1 MRWGLLREEFRRI
14 FAARR
19 PRCGLANTRTA
30 DRTCRWCVRPRLEAL
45 EARIV
50 LASDFGDSPSPFATL
65 LAEDG
70 ARHEDTGPLLGKNRD
85 SEADGLHATNA
96 DADDSAGLL
105 DDEDGVSFG
114 LIRAGQLGA
123 SVMVTVAG
131 APSGARLDA
140 WIDFNRDGSWGG
152 PMEQIA
158 HGLSMVGGNNTL
170 SFDVPS
176 TAVEGT
182 SIARFRL
189 STAGNLG
196 VRGEASD
203 GEVEDYA
210 VTILPP
216 VVASGVFGIEKT
228 IFSNGLG
235 GARSVFTADVD
246 GDGDNDVLSAS
257 STADTIAW
265 HENDGSQGFTTWT
278 IANDADGA
286 RSVFAADV
294 DGDGDTDVLSASSN
308 NNTVAWYQNDG
319 SQNFTQW
326 IISTAA
332 NGAASVF
339 AADVDGDGDADIL
352 AASSVGDKIAW
363 YENDGGQ
370 NFTEQIISSS
380 VDGALSVFAADV
392 DGDGDTDVLSAG
404 GGANTIAWYENDGS
418 QNFTAHTIN
427 DVGAQSIF
435 AADVDGDGDMDVL
448 TAGANVRW
456 YENDGS
462 QTFTAHTLATAGGG
476 TSVFAGDIDG
486 DGDTDVLSAFF
497 ASDRINWYENDGS
510 QNFTPRTV
518 TTRADGARAV
528 FAADMDRDGDLDVL
542 SASFNDG
549 RVAWYENYPNDPE
562 IDVLGNN
569 TSISNGDMTP
579 SRSDYTDFG
588 ASFTPDA
595 TVSRT
600 FQIVNNGGLSVNL
613 TGSPTVTVS
622 GANASDFTVNVQPSS
637 TVTPAGGVATF
648 TIVFN
653 PSSSGIRS
661 ATVSIA
667 NNDMDEN
674 PFEFAIAGLGVDL
687 PADFGDAPAPYPTT
701 LAENGAAHSATGPKL
716 GLLRDSESNG
726 VHSPLA
732 DSDDNAGVLDDEDG
746 VSFPASI
753 SVGELG
759 VQITVHVTDA
769 PAGAK
774 LDAWIDFNADGNWED
789 AQEHIA
795 SSVSVANGDNLI
807 TFDVPSIVAHGTT
820 YARFRLSTA
829 GNLAVKGTA
838 ADGEIEDYRLL
849 LLPPGATRGVFSAPK
864 LISAETDAP
873 FNLQTADLDGDGD
886 LDIVAT
892 SLNDDRV
899 TWYEN
904 DGAVSFTPH
913 TITATA
919 DWAWGVF
926 TADVDGDGD
935 IDVLTASNFD
945 DKVAWYEN
953 DGTPAEGSWLV
964 HVISVQGDNNEA
976 VYVADLDGDGDFD
989 ILSTSCEDNT
999 IAWHE
1004 NNGAENFTR
1013 HIISSA
1019 ERCAVG
1025 VEAADVDGDGDLDI
1039 LTVAYSDNRL
1049 AWYENNGA
1057 QSFSRHIVSTNAFRA
1072 VQLHAADLDKD
1083 GDMDLVSAEHGIDGM
1098 GTLADNKFVG
1108 YENDGAQNFT
1118 PYTIATLRGQPG
1130 VSDFG
1135 GLGVADVDGD
1145 GMLDIIVGSNAKFDW
1160 YKNDGTPAVGPWAA
1174 QSISMTT
1181 TASLAIAGDLDGDGD
1196 LDVVATSISRDTVT
1210 WYENLPDGDFDND
1223 GDYDCTDVN
1232 ALTAAVGSGGSV
1244 PLFDLNGDDLL
1255 SLADVDQWRVEAGSA
1270 NLGAGRVY
1278 RVGDANLDSAVDVS
1292 DFNLW
1297 NAAKFTSNTNWCHGN
1312 FNADGVIDGTDFG
1325 LWNSNKFTSASA
1337 GNQTLN
1343 NTKMSFPDFP
1353 MRPAAELTAACR
1365 WVIEAGTWK
1374 SSPVDNKSQ
1383 QLATSLPH
1391 RRLAIGMGNFSP
1403 EYRRRWSGRRGIM
1416 DTDDHREFLDD
1427 RPNVVDDIL
1436 ASWGTE
1442 RMGEVYGAIHGN
1454 E

>member
-1 MRWGLLREEFRRI
+1 MRLDLWREEIRRL
-14 FAARR
+14 FGSRQLR
-19 PRCGLANTRTA
+19 GGLANTGTA
-30 DRTCRWCVRPRLEAL
+30 RGSFRWRVRPRLEAL
-45 EARIV
+45 EARMV
-50 LASDFGDSPSPFATL
+50 LASDFGDAPLPFATL

-70 ARHEDTGPLLGKNRD
+70 ARHEDTGPLLGNFRD
-85 SEADGLHATNA
+85 TEADGLHATNA
-96 DADDSAGLL
+96 DADDTAGLP
-105 DDEDGVSFG
+105 DDEDGISFG

-123 SVMVTVAG
+123 SVTVTVAG

-152 PMEQIA
+152 PLEQIA
-158 HGLSMVGGNNTL
+158 HGASVVDGNNTL

-176 TAVEGT
+176 TALEGT
-182 SIARFRL
+182 SIGRFRL

-203 GEVEDYA
+203 GEVEDHA

-216 VVASGVFGIEKT
+216 IVASGVFGIQNT

-235 GARSVFTADVD
+235 GARSVFAADVD

-257 STADTIAW
+257 STGDTIAW

-278 IANDADGA
+278 IANDARGA
-286 RSVFAADV
+286 RSVHAADV
-294 DGDGDTDVLSASSN
+294 DGDGDTDVLSASAN
-308 NNTVAWYQNDG
+308 NGTIAWYENDG
-319 SQNFTQW
+319 RQNFTQR

-332 NGAASVF
+332 SGAASVF

-352 AASSVGDKIAW
+352 SASSLGDKIAW
-363 YENDGGQ
+363 YENDGSQ
-370 NFTEQIISSS
+370 NFAERIISSS

-418 QNFTAHTIN
+418 QNFITHTISAAS
-427 DVGAQSIF
+427 AQSIF
-435 AADVDGDGDMDVL
+435 ATDVDGDGDTDVL
-448 TAGANVRW
+448 TVGANLLW
-456 YENDGS
+456 YENNGN
-462 QTFTAHTLATAGGG
+462 QNFTTHSIAAVGGG
-476 TSVFAGDIDG
+476 TSVFAADIDG

-510 QNFTPRTV
+510 QNFTSRTV
-518 TTRADGARAV
+518 TTVADGARAV

-549 RVAWYENYPNDPE
+549 KVAWYENYPDHPE
-562 IDVLGNN
+562 IDVWGNR
-569 TSISNGDMTP
+569 TSISDGDMTP
-579 SRSDYTDFG
+579 SRADYTDFG
-588 ASFTPDA
+588 PSFTANA

-600 FQIVNNGGLSVNL
+600 FHIVNNGGLSVSL
-613 TGSPTVTVS
+613 TGSPAVTIS
-622 GANASDFTVNVQPSS
+622 GANASDFTVAVPPSS
-637 TVTPAGGVATF
+637 TVSPGGGVAAF

-667 NNDMDEN
+667 NNDLDEN

-701 LAENGAAHSATGPKL
+701 LVENGAGHNATGPKL
-716 GLLRDSESNG
+716 GLVRDSESNG
-726 VHSPLA
+726 VHSLLA
-732 DSDDNAGVLDDEDG
+732 DGDDNAGVLNDEDG
-746 VSFPASI
+746 VTFPASV
-753 SVGELG
+753 SVGELS

-774 LDAWIDFNADGNWED
+774 LDAWIDFNADGNWGD
-789 AQEHIA
+789 AHEHIA
-795 SSVSVANGDNLI
+795 SSVSVVNGDNLI
-807 TFDVPSIVAHGTT
+807 TFDVPSIAEDGAT

-829 GNLAVKGTA
+829 GNLAVQGTA
-838 ADGEIEDYRLL
+838 ADGEVEDYRLL
-849 LLPPGATRGVFSAPK
+849 LLPPAATKGVFSAPK
-864 LISAETDAP
+864 LISTETDAP
-873 FNLQTADLDGDGD
+873 FILQTADLDSDGD

-904 DGAVSFTPH
+904 DGAESFTPH
-913 TITATA
+913 TITANA

-926 TADVDGDGD
+926 TADMDDDGDL
-935 IDVLTASNFD
+935 DVLSASNYD

-953 DGTPAEGSWLV
+953 DGTPADGFWMV
-964 HVISVQGDNNEA
+964 HVISLQGDNNEA
-976 VYVADLDGDGDFD
+976 VYVADLDSDGDLD
-989 ILSTSCEDNT
+989 VLSPSCEDNT
-999 IAWHE
+999 VAWHE

-1025 VEAADVDGDGDLDI
+1025 VEAADVDGDGDLDV
-1039 LTVAYSDNRL
+1039 LTAAYSDNRL
-1049 AWYENNGA
+1049 AWYENDGTQN
-1057 QSFSRHIVSTNAFRA
+1057 FSRHIVSTNAFSA
-1072 VQLHAADLDKD
+1072 VQLHAADLDND
-1083 GDMDLVSAEHGIDGM
+1083 GDMDLVSAEHGIDGA
-1098 GTLADNKFVG
+1098 GTSADNKFVG

-1135 GLGVADVDGD
+1135 GLGVADVNGD
-1145 GMLDIIVGSNAKFDW
+1145 GLLDVIVGSNAIFDW

-1181 TASLAIAGDLDGDGD
+1181 NASVAVAGDLDGDGD
-1196 LDVVATSISRDTVT
+1196 LDVVATSMSHDTVT

-1223 GDYDCTDVN
+1223 GDYDCADVN
-1232 ALTAAVGSGGSV
+1232 ALTTAVGTGGSV
-1244 PLFDLNGDDLL
+1244 PKFDLNGDDLL
-1255 SLADVDQWRVEAGSA
+1255 SLADVDQWRVEAGNA

-1278 RVGDANLDSAVDVS
+1278 RVGDANLDGAVDVS
-1292 DFNLW
+1292 DYNLW

-1325 LWNSNKFTSASA
+1325 LWNSNKFASA
-1337 GNQTLN
+1337 NSSGRSARDIH
-1343 NTKMSFPDFP
+1343 MSLLAFPA
-1353 MRPAAELTAACR
+1353 RPPAELTPACQ
-1365 WVIEAGTWK
+1365 WVIEVGVPESTRVDPTT
-1374 SSPVDNKSQ
+1374 SSDPTP
-1383 QLATSLPH
+1383 LATH
-1391 RRLAIGMGNFSP
+1391 RGSTGIEYLLHDDQRWTPWRHRLADWHGMVNGEMADDS
-1403 EYRRRWSGRRGIM
+1403 ESAIDAVLEHWS
-1416 DTDDHREFLDD
+1416 
-1427 RPNVVDDIL
+1427 
-1436 ASWGTE
+1436 A
-1442 RMGEVYGAIHGN
+1442 
-1454 E
+1454 